1 MCNLFFVH
9 YISIIHFQIKRNKLD
24 TLSLILSWKAWN
36 YVKSLFSY
44 VTYKINITMGV
55 IDVQAGFEK
64 AEEQEIWWPTST
76 GLLKKQESS
85 RKASI
90 SALLM
95 MPKPLPVWITIN
107 WKILKEMGIPDHL
120 TCLLRNLYASQEA
133 TIRTGHGRTDWLQ
146 IGKGVHQSCIL
157 SPCLFNLHAEYIMR
171 DTGLEETQ
179 LESDCQE
186 KYQ

>member
-1 MCNLFFVH
+1 MCNLFSVH
-9 YISIIHFQIKRNKLD
+9 YISIIHFQKKRNKLD

-85 RKASI
+85 RKTSI
-90 SALLM
+90 TALLM

-107 WKILKEMGIPDHL
+107 CGKFWKKWEYQTTWPAFWEICMQI
-120 TCLLRNLYASQEA
+120 RNQ
-133 TIRTGHGRTDWLQ
+133 
-146 IGKGVHQSCIL
+146 
-157 SPCLFNLHAEYIMR
+157 
-171 DTGLEETQ
+171 Q
-179 LESDCQE
+179 LELAWKNRLITNRKRSTS
-186 KYQ
+186 KLYIVTLLI